1 MANTHSHNGIAH
13 GPLRKRL
20 NNLFWEYR
28 LGVSTRGIVDIDNPD
43 SYHYA
48 TMFYSTI
55 QKMVRFLN
63 LQPTDVVV
71 DIGSGRGRVL
81 CCAARHPVRK
91 VVGIDLSEE
100 LCGDAR
106 VNAQR
111 MRERRS
117 PIEVHQGFAQTF
129 DYSTGTAFILF
140 NPFGA
145 STLDAVLTKI
155 HNDVQ
160 TASASIRIAYANP
173 LHEDVFKKHRWLQR
187 YEYWDK
193 GKLHLEHSI
202 AFYKAVQ

>member
-1 MANTHSHNGIAH
+1 MH

-55 QKMVRFLN
+55 QRMVRFLD

-71 DIGSGRGRVL
+71 DVGSGRGRIL
-81 CCAARHPVRK
+81 CCAACHSVRK

-100 LCGDAR
+100 LCSDAR
-106 VNAQR
+106 VNARR

-117 PIEVHQGFAQTF
+117 PIEVHQGLAQNF
-129 DYSTGTAFILF
+129 DYSAGTVFIFF

-155 HNDVQ
+155 SADVK
-160 TASASIRIAYANP
+160 AGLIRMAYANP
-173 LHEDVFKKHRWLQR
+173 VHEDIFRNHHWLHR
-187 YEYWDK
+187 YAFWDK
-193 GKLHLEHSI
+193 GKLDLEHSI
-202 AFYKAVQ
+202 AFYKTTE